1 MNTRIAVLVLVVT
14 VAMLPTAIALAQ
26 RTNPPYLSQMP
37 TATRVKAEIRGA
49 DALDTAARQAAAFWH
64 LMWIIRDLNGPR
76 DAYQQITP
84 DAQRLINLYSSNLM
98 WYSLKENSPPP
109 QESQRWAK
117 LRELYENDPV
127 FLDEVLQQL
136 FSPEFR
142 AGYYRTVRKQPPPGR
157 PASTQPSAADS
168 RPRPSTPPGTP
179 ALNFHGLY
187 LDNADA
193 SGRRGLPGNSHS
205 WLRFYEDGTVIGVT
219 TTGGSPAEIAR
230 WLKKPYEN
238 SGRYT
243 LQGASIHFTLA
254 SPERRLPSG
263 SVIGGKK
270 TYTGTV
276 GNNALQVDSIN
287 GQRVASSY
295 QFVPLSSEST
305 NAATSKPSAPAAAS
319 AEDYLAQGEKYFAA
333 HDHARANEAY
343 KKAIAVKPSLLS
355 EVVDTYWLNG
365 NSYEDNGDYQLALSA
380 YKHGLS
386 LKPDAVRLH
395 VSLGYLYLK
404 SLKQYRDAVATF
416 EQAVRLK
423 PDAQD
428 LTYPHLSADA
438 HLGLGKGYLAT
449 GRKEHAMGSYRTLL
463 SLDKAKAQALLD
475 EINKSGTAPAT
486 NKGGNPAKRP
496 PAARS
501 SPSHMR

>member
-1 MNTRIAVLVLVVT
+1 MNTRITVLVLVVT

-26 RTNPPYLSQMP
+26 TNPPYLSQMP
-37 TATRVKAEIRGA
+37 TAARVKAEIKGA

-76 DAYQQITP
+76 DAYQQVTP
-84 DAQRLINLYSSNLM
+84 DAQRLINMYSSNLT
-98 WYSLKENSPPP
+98 WYSLKENAPPP

-117 LRELYENDPV
+117 LREFYENDPR

-142 AGYYRTVRKQPPPGR
+142 AGYYRAVRKQPPPSR
-157 PASTQPSAADS
+157 PSHTQPSAADPRS
-168 RPRPSTPPGTP
+168 RPSTPTETP

-187 LDNADA
+187 LDNADIT
-193 SGRRGLPGNSHS
+193 GRRGLPGNSHS
-205 WLRFYEDGTVIGVT
+205 WLRFYEDGTVIGAT
-219 TTGGSPAEIAR
+219 TTGGSPAQIAR

-243 LQGASIHFTLA
+243 LQGASINFTLV
-254 SPERRLPSG
+254 SPERKLPSG

-270 TYTGTV
+270 TYTGTI
-276 GNNALQVDSIN
+276 GNNSLRVDSMN
-287 GQRVASSY
+287 GQRVVFNYEFLPLTNESSS
-295 QFVPLSSEST
+295 P
-305 NAATSKPSAPAAAS
+305 AATPRPSAPAGAS
-319 AEDYLAQGEKYFAA
+319 AEDYVAQGEKYFAA

-343 KKAIAVKPSLLS
+343 KKAIALKPSLLG

-365 NSYEDNGDYQLALSA
+365 TSYEDNGDYQLALSA
-380 YKHGLS
+380 YKHGLA

-404 SLKQYRDAVATF
+404 SLKQYRDAVAIF

-428 LTYPHLSADA
+428 RTYPHLSADA
-438 HLGLGKGYLAT
+438 HLGLGKSYLAT

-486 NKGGNPAKRP
+486 NKGGSPANRRP
-496 PAARS
+496 GRAQQP
-501 SPSHMR
+501 

>member
-1 MNTRIAVLVLVVT
+1 MNTRIAVLVLFVNL
-14 VAMLPTAIALAQ
+14 AMLPTATALAQ
-26 RTNPPYLSQMP
+26 TTNPPYLSQMP
-37 TATRVKAEIRGA
+37 AAARVKAQIKGA

-76 DAYQQITP
+76 DAYQQVTP
-84 DAQRLINLYSSNLM
+84 DAQRLINMYSSNLT
-98 WYSLKENSPPP
+98 WYSLKENAPPP

-117 LRELYENDPV
+117 LREFYENDPV

-142 AGYYRTVRKQPPPGR
+142 AGYYRAVKKQPPPGR
-157 PASTQPSAADS
+157 PASTQPSAAEN

-179 ALNFHGLY
+179 ALKFHGLY
-187 LDNADA
+187 LDNGDVT
-193 SGRRGLPGNSHS
+193 GRRGLPGNTHS
-205 WLRFYEDGTVIGVT
+205 WLRFYEDGTVIGAT
-219 TTGGSPAEIAR
+219 TTGGSPAEISR

-243 LQGASIHFTLA
+243 LQGASINFTLA

-270 TYTGTV
+270 TYTGTI
-276 GNNALQVDSIN
+276 GDNSLRVDSMN
-287 GQRVASSY
+287 GQRVVFNYEFLTLTNESSS
-295 QFVPLSSEST
+295 PPPTPRPST
-305 NAATSKPSAPAAAS
+305 PAGAS
-319 AEDYLAQGEKYFAA
+319 AEDYVAQGEKYFAA

-343 KKAIAVKPSLLS
+343 KKAIALKPSLS
-355 EVVDTYWLNG
+355 GEVVDTYWLNG
-365 NSYEDNGDYQLALSA
+365 ISYEDNGDYQLALSA
-380 YKHGLS
+380 YKYGLA

-404 SLKQYRDAVATF
+404 SLKQYRDAVAVF
-416 EQAVRLK
+416 EKAVRLK

-428 LTYPHLSADA
+428 LTHPHLSADA
-438 HLGLGKGYLAT
+438 HLGLGKSYLAT

-475 EINKSGTAPAT
+475 EINRSGTAPAT
-486 NKGGNPAKRP
+486 NKGGNPANRP
-496 PAARS
+496 PGRAQQ
-501 SPSHMR
+501 P